1 MNDTATL
8 ARRIDAHWDAEIVP
22 ELTEYI
28 RVPAKSP
35 HFDPSWEAHGHIER
49 VIRAAE
55 RWVRAQDVRGLAVEI
70 VRLPGRTPVL
80 FFDVPRPAMPARGAR
95 CCCTGTSTSSPR
107 WSAGTKAT
115 ARGRRATRT
124 ASSTGAAARTT
135 ATRSTRRSRRSRRSM
150 RKACRTRACVGVI
163 ETCEESGSYDLPAY
177 LELLAPRMGDVDFVI
192 GLDSGAGDY
201 ERLWLTTSLRGLVGG
216 ALSVEVLTEGVH
228 SGDAS
233 GVVPSSFRIARK
245 LLDRVEDSATGRVLP
260 SAFHAPIPDER
271 AAQARVA
278 STILGEPMVRRF
290 PWSGRTRPMVDD
302 SPRSCST
309 ARGARRCRSPAPTA
323 CRRSRTRA
331 TCCGRSR
338 GSSCRSGCR
347 RPSTARRPRTN

>member
-1 MNDTATL
+1 MVGW
-8 ARRIDAHWDAEIVP
+8 HEGYGPW
-22 ELTEYI
+22 
-28 RVPAKSP
+28 
-35 HFDPSWEAHGHIER
+35 
-49 VIRAAE
+49 
-55 RWVRAQDVRGLAVEI
+55 
-70 VRLPGRTPVL
+70 
-80 FFDVPRPAMPARGAR
+80 
-95 CCCTGTSTSSPR
+95 SPR
-107 WSAGTKAT
+107 YEDGKLYGRGGADDGYAVYASLAALKALDAQGLPH
-115 ARGRRATRT
+115 AR
-124 ASSTGAAARTT
+124 
-135 ATRSTRRSRRSRRSM
+135 
-150 RKACRTRACVGVI
+150 CVGVI